1 MQHQPK
7 RIAKRNNSGTP
18 IVKTWSIEITPEC
31 IETLQSKIQT
41 NNNEDC
47 GILFGSQVSEDKIRI
62 NSVSESC
69 SIQTSARKCSC
80 ELDVTKANILI
91 ADEYEKSNHTRF
103 YIGEWHTHPEDNPSP
118 SSRDIN
124 SIKQSYAKNIIAIQN
139 LIIMAIVGRKSI
151 CWKKY
156 DGAKISEI

>member
-1 MQHQPK
+1 M
-7 RIAKRNNSGTP
+7 
-18 IVKTWSIEITPEC
+18 KTWSIEITTEC
-31 IETLQSKIQT
+31 METLQSKIQM

-69 SIQTSARKCSC
+69 SIQISAKKYSC
-80 ELDVTKANILI
+80 ELDVTKANLLI
-91 ADEYEKSNHTRF
+91 AEEYEKSNHTRF

-118 SSRDIN
+118 SSRDIC
-124 SIKQSYAKNIIAIQN
+124 SIKQSYVKNTMAIQN

-156 DGAKISEI
+156 DGVKISEI